1 MATAFGNGSVWAV
14 KMFDSSTKIPDG
26 LLYGNL
32 VHMGNFDECLSVRKG
47 DSGGP
52 EDFDGQH
59 CLVALEIPSRVE
71 LAPDPSDELSSA
83 AHAVEGS
90 RIFVGKGRQAA
101 SAFSGLSLQVAWC
114 TPSTCS
120 AEEVGKIANAAA
132 SLVGLKASVAP
143 SECHARK
150 QLRALDVFA
159 ICLLVFFIACA
170 AASTAYDVLTQHRVQ
185 RRMIFLAFS
194 VYSNWPKLISITSG
208 RDQLASL
215 NGIRTISMGW
225 VVLGHVYLLNVI
237 SPTLNIAGYAPDF
250 MKSFERLYI
259 TNATVSVDSFFMMS
273 GVLLSFLFLKEVE
286 RTNHF
291 NVVKF
296 YVHRY
301 VRLTP
306 ALAIVLLLTVSLLN
320 FMGTG
325 PLWNTVYDYQREACE
340 QNWWTN
346 LLYVNNFVHT
356 DKMCLGHTWY
366 LAVDMQLFWLS
377 PLVLLPLW
385 KLPRCIALSWSSLLL
400 LVGWAVPFTIV
411 YVKELTPLF
420 AAGGLQT
427 LFDTMKYYYWPV
439 YTRYVPWLLG
449 VLLGYI
455 LREARKE
462 KPELSRWQILL
473 GWTLSTVLMLAAL
486 YGAYPF
492 QQPTY
497 VYNGVE
503 IAFWLSLFRVMWS
516 LGLGWIIFACDQGY
530 GGIVNTI
537 LSWSFFQP
545 LSRLC
550 YGVYLLHF
558 PILEIYSGVIQSP
571 IYLADINVIPQFF
584 GMLLMS
590 GLWTIPMVLLF
601 ESPII
606 FIEKSLIGAVSGR
619 QREPEVE
626 YRNLENHEVED
637 QDSAH
642 G

>member
-1 MATAFGNGSVWAV
+1 MASAFGNGSVWAI

-47 DSGGP
+47 ESGGP

-59 CLVALEIPSRVE
+59 CLVALEFPSRVE
-71 LAPDPSDELSSA
+71 LASDSPDELGSA

-90 RIFVGKGRQAA
+90 RIVVGKAA
-101 SAFSGLSLQVAWC
+101 SAFPGLSLQVAWC

-120 AEEVGKIANAAA
+120 AEEVGKVANAAT
-132 SLVGLKASVAP
+132 SLVDLKASVAP
-143 SECHARK
+143 SECHTHARK
-150 QLRALDVFA
+150 HLRALDVFA
-159 ICLLVFFIACA
+159 ICLLVFFLACA

-291 NVVKF
+291 NIVKF

-320 FMGTG
+320 YMGTG

-385 KLPRCIALSWSSLLL
+385 KLPRWIVLSWLSLLL

-427 LFDTMKYYYWPV
+427 LFDTMKYYYWP
-439 YTRYVPWLLG
+439 WH
-449 VLLGYI
+449 
-455 LREARKE
+455 
-462 KPELSRWQILL
+462 ILL

-571 IYLADINVIPQFF
+571 VYLADINVIPQFL
-584 GMLLMS
+584 GMLVMS

-606 FIEKSLIGAVSGR
+606 FIEKSIIGAVSER

-626 YRNLENHEVED
+626 YRNLDNHEVED